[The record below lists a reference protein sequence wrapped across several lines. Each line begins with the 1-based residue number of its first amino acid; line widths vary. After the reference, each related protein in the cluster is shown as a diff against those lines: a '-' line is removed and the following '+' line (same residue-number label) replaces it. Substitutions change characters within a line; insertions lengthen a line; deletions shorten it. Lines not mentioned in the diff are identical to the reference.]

1 MLLITVI
8 IGGDLLELELY
19 VLEYFMLMLI
29 DWRQLKLHL
38 SRNLMVFVGKVVTLV
53 ILHTGVSSRR
63 LFLTINFLFILYN
76 V

>member
-8 IGGDLLELELY
+8 IGGDLLKLELY

-29 DWRQLKLHL
+29 DWRQLELHL
-38 SRNLMVFVGKVVTLV
+38 IRNLMVFVGKVVTLV
-53 ILHTGVSSRR
+53 ILHNGVSSRW
-63 LFLTINFLFILYN
+63 LFLTITFVFLLYN